1 MAVEI
6 LKSPRG
12 LVMFSVVSAI
22 VLINLLSTE
31 LLAQSEN
38 ETCPCFSS
46 EEVEAVFVI
55 NAGIAEEDRNS
66 ECIAE
71 DFKVEIAAE
80 VTALNMDWEP
90 IAKAQVKW
98 ADFDPGGCLYI
109 NTKTNPPIERK
120 EKWPHPAP
128 EAIARACFDSIV
140 TAISTSDTGSN
151 CDVYP

>member
-1 MAVEI
+1 
-6 LKSPRG
+6 
-12 LVMFSVVSAI
+12 MFSLASAI
-22 VLINLLSTE
+22 VVISLINTE

-46 EEVEAVFVI
+46 EEVEAIFVI

-71 DFKVEIAAE
+71 DFKVEFAAE

-98 ADFDPGGCLYI
+98 ADYDPGSCVYI
-109 NTKTNPPIERK
+109 NTKTDPPIERN
-120 EKWPHPAP
+120 ERWPHPAP
-128 EAIARACFDSIV
+128 EATARACLDNIAA
-140 TAISTSDTGSN
+140 AILTSDTGGN
-151 CDVYP
+151 CSVYP